1 MDMSTSWWLSIT
13 SLSGWKMLCIRHW
26 RQSTWLDLLRI
37 ISFADMEYLT
47 MSFQTMPCTL
57 KTQSIK
63 SLEST
68 RLSTTSPFLT
78 KHRQMV
84 LLKQLKSVRIVNNS
98 LYIEVCVIQYNG
110 VPLYRRHMRMYKER
124 EWCISN
130 VLYKEREWC
139 TSKNIHGLEPKAS
152 PMDY

>member
-1 MDMSTSWWLSIT
+1 
-13 SLSGWKMLCIRHW
+13 
-26 RQSTWLDLLRI
+26 
-37 ISFADMEYLT
+37 

-124 EWCISN
+124 E
-130 VLYKEREWC
+130 
-139 TSKNIHGLEPKAS
+139 
-152 PMDY
+152 